1 MDTSFDL
8 RSFFSD
14 RKNIL
19 MTIGV
24 ILLLILIPVLP
35 NTHHTPAE
43 DKGIIPASK
52 LVDVYLKDPQKA
64 EKYVGKKVRLN
75 EVPISVDNDAG
86 ETVLYTVQG
95 TKTDEMVLFTFTAD
109 TDQNRETVRSLDPT
123 RKVNVTGQI
132 ESVSSG
138 NGYQVRILTVNGTIR
153 DDFSEVPE
161 TVTEAPAAETWQG
174 ETMSEDVENT
184 VPETTAAAPDTD
196 SGKITVQT
204 KGSHTYLIQDGS
216 AISDYTGL
224 YSCKIGGKK
233 KLYFFQNGVYRPK
246 HNGIEEYQ
254 GTTYMVYHGAVKTD
268 FTGTYVLDGASYSVV
283 KGVVQE

>member
-24 ILLLILIPVLP
+24 ILLLILIPVLA
-35 NTHHTPAE
+35 NAHHTPAE

-196 SGKITVQT
+196 SGKAATPISFRTVLQYQTIPGYIPARLAGKRSSISSRTVSIVPNIT
-204 KGSHTYLIQDGS
+204 GSRNTRE
-216 AISDYTGL
+216 
-224 YSCKIGGKK
+224 
-233 KLYFFQNGVYRPK
+233 RP
-246 HNGIEEYQ
+246 IWFI
-254 GTTYMVYHGAVKTD
+254 TAR
-268 FTGTYVLDGASYSVV
+268 
-283 KGVVQE
+283 